1 MKMGLQMKHEG
12 TLHIVWMNRA
22 SGESEAQYA
31 AGFADYLSSGGPMKM
46 RNLRGDPDLI
56 RFLRDEVHVHQ
67 HTLDSVLPG
76 LRDAGSVSIFNV
88 ILDDGE
94 LLRLGLADA
103 VQPRAIG
110 TL

>member
-1 MKMGLQMKHEG
+1 MKHEG

-22 SGESEAQYA
+22 SRDPEPSYH
-31 AGFADYLSSGGPMKM
+31 AGFADYLSSGGAMKM
-46 RNLRGDPDLI
+46 RDFRGNEALL

-76 LRDAGSVSIFNV
+76 LREAGSVSIFNV
-88 ILDDGE
+88 VLDDEE
-94 LLRLGLADA
+94 LLKLGLADG